1 VLAAAR
7 LGDRELVERVL
18 PVLDAADGF
27 CIADACYWWGPVA
40 HYQGIV
46 RAVLGDLDRGVE
58 HLEAAIRLER
68 DLEAW
73 PWLARSLAELSRVR
87 RRRGASGDDHVSDE
101 AATEA
106 AALAAKLDLASIAVL
121 LGTPLDAHE

>member
-1 VLAAAR
+1 M
-7 LGDRELVERVL
+7 ERVL

-40 HYQGIV
+40 HYQGIG
-46 RAVLGDLDRGVE
+46 RAVLGDLDRAVE

-73 PWLARSLAELSRVR
+73 PWLARSLAELVARPPSAGGPRATTTSATRRPR
-87 RRRGASGDDHVSDE
+87 RRS
-101 AATEA
+101 
-106 AALAAKLDLASIAVL
+106 ALAAKLDLTVIPAL
-121 LGTPLDAHE
+121 LETPLPV